1 MPRPRDRQSATGLL
15 PRMEAR
21 TRKDGQITYRFHPLL
36 ADGTRGKPI
45 NLGTDKAL
53 AIRQVLDMASR
64 ASDQGTIGQLW
75 RLYELSPDFTR
86 LADGTKRQYRECWK
100 QLAKVFEHGLAAAIR
115 PADVARYLRVERADA
130 PVVAN
135 REAAV
140 LSNLMNLAVERGDI
154 DRNPCKEVRRN
165 KEQPRTRLV
174 ESAELDAFVA
184 WADQQG
190 PSAQV
195 LVGMAQFA
203 ALTGNRRAEFLK
215 LHWPAVD
222 DHIIRLTRAK
232 QHGGQVKRELVG
244 ISDALRAV
252 LERQKALAGDTYNPL
267 GPVFKSPRGQD
278 TYSESGFKTMWGRL
292 MDRAVAAGV
301 VAQRFT
307 FHDLRAHYT
316 TYFKLR
322 FGELPELH
330 ANPATTAGVYERSK
344 VVSRRAL

>member
-21 TRKDGQITYRFHPLL
+21 VRKDGQITYRFHPLQ
-36 ADGTRGKPI
+36 ADGSRGKPI
-45 NLGTDKAL
+45 NLGTDKAQ

-75 RLYELSPDFTR
+75 RLYAESPDFAR
-86 LADGTKRQYRECWK
+86 LATGTQRQYRECWK
-100 QLAKVFEHGLAAAIR
+100 QLAKVFEQGLAAAIR
-115 PADVARYLRVERADA
+115 PADIARYLRVERADA

-135 REAAV
+135 REVAV

-165 KEQPRTRLV
+165 RESPRTRLV

-184 WADQQG
+184 WAQQQG

-222 DHIIRLTRAK
+222 EHIIRLTRAK

-244 ISDALRAV
+244 ISDALRDV
-252 LERQKALAGDTYNPL
+252 LARQKALAGDSFNPL

-292 MDRAVAAGV
+292 MDKAVATGV

-344 VVSRRAL
+344 VVSRKAL